1 MNKKIVLAFSGGLDT
16 SFCIPYL
23 LEQNYEVHTLFVNTG
38 GISVKEERAI
48 TKRAVELGA
57 KKHLNINVE
66 KSLWS
71 EVLTPLIYSGALY
84 QNKYPVLCSDRY
96 LIVKESIKLCQK
108 LKTKNIA
115 HGCTGMGNDQ
125 VRFDLSI
132 RAHGSFNIIT
142 PIREIQNSTK
152 NVIISWSLNPQVII
166 EQEEKGTPNLEQRL
180 EAARLCAKKGY
191 KIGIHLDPIIIFP
204 DWERSYHNMIKRI
217 FEVLSPKQIEWI
229 SLGSFRFRKSLK
241 KIINERHKNT
251 RLFTGEHIASKD
263 GKHRY
268 LRSLRNGAYK
278 NLRQLLKSISS
289 DLDVYVCM
297 ETKEIWEGVTG
308 KMPRSDEN
316 LDKFFDL

>member
-132 RAHGSFNIIT
+132 RAHGSLILLPQSVRFKT
-142 PIREIQNSTK
+142 LQKMFEPTK
-152 NVIISWSLNPQVII
+152 KTI
-166 EQEEKGTPNLEQRL
+166 
-180 EAARLCAKKGY
+180 
-191 KIGIHLDPIIIFP
+191 
-204 DWERSYHNMIKRI
+204 
-217 FEVLSPKQIEWI
+217 
-229 SLGSFRFRKSLK
+229 
-241 KIINERHKNT
+241 
-251 RLFTGEHIASKD
+251 
-263 GKHRY
+263 
-268 LRSLRNGAYK
+268 
-278 NLRQLLKSISS
+278 
-289 DLDVYVCM
+289 
-297 ETKEIWEGVTG
+297 
-308 KMPRSDEN
+308 
-316 LDKFFDL
+316 